1 MVIKL
6 TSSNISVVT
15 IALLTL
21 GLQMQSLPPFKRV
34 QPQSSS
40 QESVCV
46 CVCDQLWRVTA
57 AGGEDRAESDKR
69 LIGLRGEQLGVFL
82 FERHVL

>member
-1 MVIKL
+1 ML
-6 TSSNISVVT
+6 SSHLDYKCSRFHPLNECSH
-15 IALLTL
+15 
-21 GLQMQSLPPFKRV
+21 
-34 QPQSSS
+34 S
-40 QESVCV
+40 QVARRVCV
-46 CVCDQLWRVTA
+46 GVCDQLWRVTA

>member
-1 MVIKL
+1 M
-6 TSSNISVVT
+6 
-15 IALLTL
+15 
-21 GLQMQSLPPFKRV
+21 G
-34 QPQSSS
+34 
-40 QESVCV
+40 
-46 CVCDQLWRVTA
+46 VCDQLWRVTA